1 MAADGWACSIAKIL
15 NEDGCLVVLF
25 EWDMNHDLSCHWRA
39 FGGIRKRV
47 GDDLQKNSGSHKYL
61 WTKLMCG
68 VYERALAILIFAA
81 LNDARSDAL
90 ATIVMSIRLVIR

>member
-1 MAADGWACSIAKIL
+1 MISPAIGEHLAALESGLGMTCK
-15 NEDGCLVVLF
+15 
-25 EWDMNHDLSCHWRA
+25 
-39 FGGIRKRV
+39 
-47 GDDLQKNSGSHKYL
+47 KNSGSHKYL